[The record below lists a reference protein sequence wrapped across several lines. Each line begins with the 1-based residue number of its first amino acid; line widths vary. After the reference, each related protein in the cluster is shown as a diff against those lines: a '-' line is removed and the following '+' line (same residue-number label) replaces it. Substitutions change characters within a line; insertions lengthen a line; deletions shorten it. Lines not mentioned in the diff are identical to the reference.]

1 MDEGSRIYRPRCN
14 LPMHTTIVLCYPG
27 TGRCSTRDECLGTAG
42 DHGGQSCRWRVWIGM
57 DMRIQGFGACA
68 ECMADAEYTAVGEE
82 QQVKE
87 SMHKSPRM
95 SARGAWRLGEPRISP
110 DPPRSV
116 HP

>member
-14 LPMHTTIVLCYPG
+14 LP
-27 TGRCSTRDECLGTAG
+27 
-42 DHGGQSCRWRVWIGM
+42 
-57 DMRIQGFGACA
+57 
-68 ECMADAEYTAVGEE
+68 TAVGEE

-87 SMHKSPRM
+87 SMHKSLGM
-95 SARGAWRLGEPRISP
+95 SARGDWRLGEPQISP